1 LCALPRCCF
10 SWLRDFRRE
19 TPDDNFT
26 AMTNFVG
33 VSDRQ
38 VEYQTR
44 ASVFRVGAKLA
55 KDDDVAAAL
64 AKIAEGYEAL
74 AESAML
80 RRHAEVSAVAELN
93 VA

>member
-1 LCALPRCCF
+1 
-10 SWLRDFRRE
+10 
-19 TPDDNFT
+19 
-26 AMTNFVG
+26 MTNVAH

-38 VEYQTR
+38 IEYQTR

-74 AESAML
+74 AESAVL
-80 RRHAEVSAVAELN
+80 PRHAEVPALAELH
-93 VA
+93 AA